1 VSKEQVEKV
10 AEQIDVV
17 ARFMRSLAEAHN
29 YSEQVFNALLAE
41 RNDLRAQLATVIRE
55 RDELANWKAASERA
69 YADRIAVETQI
80 LRNRIDR
87 NKGHE

>member
-1 VSKEQVEKV
+1 MSERDWADKIEDGF
-10 AEQIDVV
+10 ARDIDICFAIASVL
-17 ARFMRSLAEAHN
+17 RS
-29 YSEQVFNALLAE
+29 E
-41 RNDLRAQLATVIRE
+41 RIATIDYLRAQLATVIRE

-69 YADRIAVETQI
+69 HADRIAVETQI